1 MGSIINNVPLPQLTK
16 VNYENWRIQMKALL
30 GSVDC
35 WEVAQEGFEEPES
48 TAGYSAAQNK
58 VLKETRS
65 KDKTALYMMFRVVDE
80 SGFEKIANATT
91 SKEAWDILETAY
103 KGADRVKQV
112 RLQTLRNELEG
123 MKMKESEGVSDYI
136 TRVQTVV
143 NQLNRDG
150 EKLSD
155 ARVMEKILRS
165 LTDSFENVVCAIEES
180 KDLAM
185 FTIDELAGSL
195 LAHEYRKKKKEETLE
210 QALQTKASINGEK
223 IFYSQ
228 NFRGKWRGHGDR
240 GNSRGGRSRGQERYH
255 EEKRQS
261 NQQNWRGRGR
271 GRGRGVHETDEW
283 DWNKE
288 TEGIIKIGE
297 SSTAIPTAIS
307 ENSETIDNEDE
318 PRQSKMRSLQDLY
331 DSTNEFKSTM
341 TREFEMTDLGL
352 MKFFLGLEVRQG
364 KTGIFV
370 SQEAY
375 AKEIL
380 KKYKMESCNPV
391 STPMEPGAK
400 LSKFDGGERVD
411 ASKYRSLVGSLRYLT
426 CTRSDLALS
435 VGIVSR
441 FMEEPVHS
449 HWKALKRILRY
460 IIGTVSL
467 GLYYTNAADYKL
479 VGYSDSDWCGDLDDR
494 KSTSGYVF
502 FMGDTAFT

>member
-1 MGSIINNVPLPQLTK
+1 MGSIINNVSLPQLTK

-48 TAGYSAAQNK
+48 TVGYSAAQNK

-65 KDKTALYMMFRVVDE
+65 KDKTALYMLFRAVDE
-80 SGFEKIANATT
+80 SGFEKIVNATT

-150 EKLSD
+150 EKLFD
-155 ARVMEKILRS
+155 ARVVEKILRS

-195 LAHEYRKKKKEETLE
+195 LAHEYRKKKKKEETLE

-240 GNSRGGRSRGQERYH
+240 GNSRGGRSRGQERFH

-271 GRGRGVHETDEW
+271 GRGRGGRSNYSNIECYKCGKYGHYAKDCNSDKCDNCGKVGHFA
-283 DWNKE
+283 KE
-288 TEGIIKIGE
+288 CRVEEKVE
-297 SSTAIPTAIS
+297 
-307 ENSETIDNEDE
+307 ETINLAMEDE
-318 PRQSKMRSLQDLY
+318 
-331 DSTNEFKSTM
+331 
-341 TREFEMTDLGL
+341 
-352 MKFFLGLEVRQG
+352 
-364 KTGIFV
+364 
-370 SQEAY
+370 
-375 AKEIL
+375 AKE
-380 KKYKMESCNPV
+380 E
-391 STPMEPGAK
+391 G
-400 LSKFDGGERVD
+400 
-411 ASKYRSLVGSLRYLT
+411 LVF
-426 CTRSDLALS
+426 
-435 VGIVSR
+435 IV
-441 FMEEPVHS
+441 
-449 HWKALKRILRY
+449 A
-460 IIGTVSL
+460 T
-467 GLYYTNAADYKL
+467 
-479 VGYSDSDWCGDLDDR
+479 
-494 KSTSGYVF
+494 
-502 FMGDTAFT
+502 